1 MYTLRYDKGD
11 ELLLQKYF
19 ETRMQMV
26 DQCLNEALT
35 FDKRYAGQLKEA
47 MVKAV
52 IPGGKRWRPLLLISI
67 FEMLT
72 GLKKNNKQLPDVV
85 KAACAVE
92 LIHNAAIVHDD
103 LPSLMNRRE
112 RRGHNSIHQ
121 EYGNA
126 VAILASDALYTLA
139 FELMG
144 DIKDSAKANLSIRS
158 LAINTKSYGMI
169 GGQAIDFASKR
180 KVMKIN
186 TLRFI
191 DMKKVGSLLIASSD
205 IACIMAGADE
215 NTRQIMNT
223 YAVNLGMAYQMIED
237 IEMDYSRG
245 SEGLDF
251 GDEFVPVSKASYTGL
266 LGFDKARKQVESLL
280 EDCSR
285 SIKPFPNNAVLMEFI
300 QMINE
305 RLP

>member
-1 MYTLRYDKGD
+1 
-11 ELLLQKYF
+11 
-19 ETRMQMV
+19 MQMV
-26 DQCLNEALT
+26 EECLNEVLS

-47 MVKAV
+47 ITKAV

-67 FEMLT
+67 YEMLT

-92 LIHNAAIVHDD
+92 LAHNAALVHDD
-103 LPSLMNRRE
+103 LPSVMNKKE
-112 RRGHNSIHQ
+112 RRGHPAIHN

-144 DIKDSAKANLSIRS
+144 GIKDATKANLAIRS
-158 LAINTKSYGMI
+158 LAINSKSYGMI
-169 GGQAIDFASKR
+169 GGQAIDLASKR
-180 KVMKIN
+180 KIMKIN

-191 DMKKVGSLLIASSD
+191 DMKKVGSLLLASSE

-215 NTRQIMNT
+215 NSRQILNT

-237 IEMDYSRG
+237 IEKDYARG
-245 SEGLDF
+245 SDGLDF
-251 GDEFVPVSKASYTGL
+251 SDDYVPVSKASYTGL

-280 EDCSR
+280 DDCAR
-285 SIKPFPNNAVLMEFI
+285 SIKPYPNNAVLMEFI
-300 QMINE
+300 QMIGE